1 VSRQIDNTETQAMEV
16 HIDPMQR
23 KDWAQVK
30 TIYGQGLAT
39 GVAAF
44 MSVPPTWKEWD
55 AGHLAFGRIVARDQ
69 AGRVL
74 GWSALAPAPDT

>member
-1 VSRQIDNTETQAMEV
+1 MEF
-16 HIDPMQR
+16 HIDSMQR
-23 KDWAQVK
+23 KDWAQVR
-30 TIYGQGLAT
+30 TIYGQGLAS

-44 MSVPPTWKEWD
+44 MSVPPIWKEWD
-55 AGHLAFGRIVARDQ
+55 VGHLTPGRIVARDQ